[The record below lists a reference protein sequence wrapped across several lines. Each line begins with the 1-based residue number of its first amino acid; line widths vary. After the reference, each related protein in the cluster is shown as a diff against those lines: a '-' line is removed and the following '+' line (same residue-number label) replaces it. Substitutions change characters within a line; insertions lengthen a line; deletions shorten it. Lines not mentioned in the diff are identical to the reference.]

1 MEIRPELLAVL
12 PPEIAE
18 IFRALVAENAEL
30 RARLAELERR
40 LGMNS
45 TNSSKP
51 PSTDS
56 MSKPNKPERREGSGT
71 RKGKREREG
80 KTRPDFGEPDKIEPV
95 RATECPGCCAP
106 IGDSGKLVDRR
117 QVAELVP
124 KPFEITEYQFFQ
136 VTCPCCGKVIAP
148 PEAPGVLPGFSLGPR
163 MVALIGLLD
172 HFGNV
177 TYNKIGTMLREGF
190 GLPICEGTID
200 NANRWLHAA
209 LAAPVA
215 ELKEVLPKLDR
226 VNMDETGWRIDG
238 RRHWLWTVAN
248 ESLTYLHIAPSRG
261 AKVVVGLLSQAYQ
274 GLISC
279 DFWTAYRAVDGV
291 KGERSFCWSHL
302 DREAKGII
310 DNATDKADDAQ
321 FGRDLR
327 YVIHWG
333 YIHWRGHKRG
343 RISTEVFQLLGE
355 RHKNITRG
363 MIAHYDGKL
372 VGKKAI
378 ALRKRLAEH
387 LDGYFNWY
395 NHPGVAPDNN
405 AGELAIRPS
414 VITRKVSGGNRSAWG
429 AELTA
434 YMQTVIGTCRKQG
447 IQLLGTIQAYLTAL
461 AHPGTPFPSLVPDTI
476 SSTG

>member
-1 MEIRPELLAVL
+1 MEIRPELLAGL
-12 PPEIAE
+12 PSEIAE
-18 IFRALVAENAEL
+18 IVRALLAENAEL
-30 RARLAELERR
+30 RAKMADLERR

-56 MSKPNKPERREGSGT
+56 MTKPNKPERREGSGT
-71 RKGKREREG
+71 RKGKRERKG
-80 KTRPDFGEPDKIEPV
+80 TTRPDFGDPDRFEPV
-95 RATECPGCCAP
+95 RATECPDCRAP
-106 IGDSGKLVDRR
+106 IADPGRLVERS

-124 KPFEITEYQFFQ
+124 KPFEITEYQFFE

-148 PEAPGVLPGFSLGPR
+148 PRAPGVLPGFSLGPR
-163 MVALIGLLD
+163 MVAFIGMLD

-177 TYNKIGTMLREGF
+177 TYNKIETMLREGF

-238 RRHWLWTVAN
+238 RKHWLWTVAN
-248 ESLTYLHIAPSRG
+248 EYLTYLHIAPSRG
-261 AKVVVGLLSQAYQ
+261 AKVVVGLLSQAFR

-279 DFWTAYRAVDGV
+279 DFWTAYRAIDGV

-310 DNATDKADDAQ
+310 DHATDKADDAQ

-327 YVIHWG
+327 YIIHWG

-343 RISTEVFQLLGE
+343 RISTQVFQLLGE
-355 RHKNITRG
+355 RHKDITRD
-363 MIAHYDGKL
+363 MIAHYEGKL

-405 AGELAIRPS
+405 AGELAVRPS

-447 IQLLGTIQAYLTAL
+447 LQLLSTIQAYLTAL
-461 AHPGTPFPSLVPDTI
+461 AHPGTPFPSLVPRSI
-476 SSTG
+476 PNTG